1 MTPLSEAIIL
11 GSPTTPVALGI
22 PPVPLLAVRRAT
34 ELERW
39 EGVSIGSED
48 PCPNKDLRWL
58 LLRGGGDLLLFCD
71 IFHRKDRLVCNNF
84 SGI

>member
-34 ELERW
+34 GLERW
-39 EGVSIGSED
+39 EGVSPRAQTKISDG
-48 PCPNKDLRWL
+48 C
-58 LLRGGGDLLLFCD
+58 C
-71 IFHRKDRLVCNNF
+71 
-84 SGI
+84 